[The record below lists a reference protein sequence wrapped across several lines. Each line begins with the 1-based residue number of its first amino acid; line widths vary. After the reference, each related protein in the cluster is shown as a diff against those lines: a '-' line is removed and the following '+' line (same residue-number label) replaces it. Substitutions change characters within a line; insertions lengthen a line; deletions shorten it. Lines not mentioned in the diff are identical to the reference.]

1 MGWRQVGLLY
11 LVFAILAV
19 LYVRERPPEPQR
31 EGGRPPR
38 ARFLQVAAAEVSAI
52 RIVRGGRA
60 VSMRREGPDWVVVE
74 PTGMRL
80 PNDLVTGFLQAL
92 LTTEEIDHIAT
103 TTGEL
108 SSFGL
113 DEQADR
119 VELGRGEGEA
129 VVVTLGGTNPTGT
142 ALYAR
147 RGPDGGV
154 VLIGRQVR
162 DYEDMI
168 YDALPRGAVP
178 ADTADGRIGARTPL
192 LFNGGAV

>member
-1 MGWRQVGLLY
+1 M
-11 LVFAILAV
+11 
-19 LYVRERPPEPQR
+19 P
-31 EGGRPPR
+31 PPR
-38 ARFLQVAAAEVSAI
+38 ARFLQLTASDVVGI
-52 RIVRGGRA
+52 RLARGLRS
-60 VSMRREGPDWVVVE
+60 VVLRREGYGWVVVE
-74 PTGMRL
+74 PAGAEL

-92 LTTEEIDHIAT
+92 LTTEEIDRVAT

-113 DEQADR
+113 DEQGDR
-119 VELGRGEGEA
+119 VELAQTDGEP

-147 RGPDGGV
+147 SAKEEGV

-178 ADTADGRIGARTPL
+178 AGTADGRIGRRTPL
-192 LFNGGAV
+192 LLSRGAV